1 MELDFDAEA
10 RARLEERVEALGG
23 MYSDDHDNPTVSVD
37 EFFTG
42 NRDLGSIGCNPRK
55 HPGIETFHRVLK
67 GIEGKPGVSGVYVRI
82 TDLEGDDAWPFS
94 DTVLI
99 NTSAEQGEVES
110 WVRELSPDV
119 VGPMNDEGLARLHA
133 ETPRPKAGERMYVV
147 WWD

>member
-1 MELDFDAEA
+1 MEPDFDPDA
-10 RARLEERVEALGG
+10 RARLEERVESIGG
-23 MYSDDHDNPTVSVD
+23 MYDDEHDNPTVSLE

-42 NRDLGSIGCNPRK
+42 NRDLGSIGCNLND

-67 GIEGKPGVSGVYVRI
+67 GIEGRPGVSGVYVRI

-99 NTSAEQGEVES
+99 NTSAGQAEVES
-110 WVRELSPDV
+110 WVRDLSPDV
-119 VGPMNDEGLARLHA
+119 VGAMDDDGLSRLHA
-133 ETPRPKAGERMYVV
+133 GTPRPKAGERMYVV